1 MRKGRPWGMKERE
14 VAGMIHCFNKNV
26 LDFYRTGRFLLSMSI
41 QTSTVPAFKRW
52 KLMGETDT

>member
-1 MRKGRPWGMKERE
+1 MPWGMKERE

-41 QTSTVPAFKRW
+41 QTSTVPAFKSW
-52 KLMGETDT
+52 KLMRETDT